1 MLSRRSFLLGAG
13 AVVAAAPA
21 AVRAFPAV
29 QEELFE
35 LVADP
40 YCQHVTWARSLVYNF
55 KTGTFTEVIPDVVER
70 AEARIMHS
78 LESLS
83 ATVTDRETFEKISD

>member
-21 AVRAFPAV
+21 YFV
-29 QEELFE
+29 
-35 LVADP
+35 
-40 YCQHVTWARSLVYNF
+40 
-55 KTGTFTEVIPDVVER
+55 
-70 AEARIMHS
+70 

-83 ATVTDRETFEKISD
+83 ATVTDRKTFEKISD